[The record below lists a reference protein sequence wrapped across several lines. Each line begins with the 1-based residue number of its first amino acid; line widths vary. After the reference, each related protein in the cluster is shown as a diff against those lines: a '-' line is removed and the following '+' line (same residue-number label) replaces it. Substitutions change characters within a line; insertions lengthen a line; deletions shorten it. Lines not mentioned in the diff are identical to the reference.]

1 MNNAFFQ
8 FWSNPDNIL
17 NASISQMQQFQEQ
30 VMSGLISQKLNFP
43 HMGLMREELDNITET
58 VNAGQDYMT
67 ALTKF
72 LQSFSMP
79 YAEGLLEFVKKM
91 KNGQVDWKSLDD
103 KQLYQMAIDVFH
115 QKYDA
120 MLKSEQGQKAVKEVI
135 DQYLD
140 FKNKVN
146 TVNERALKRLAIPT
160 KSEMDDVFKE
170 IYTLKKTNKKQA
182 SQIKELTKEVE
193 NLKQQMSK
201 GDEQ

>member
-8 FWSNPDNIL
+8 FWSNPDNIFK
-17 NASISQMQQFQEQ
+17 ASISQVQQFQEQ
-30 VMSGLISQKLNFP
+30 VMTGFFSQKLNIP

-58 VNAGQDYMT
+58 VNAGQDYMA

-91 KNGQVDWKSLDD
+91 KAGQVDWKSLDD
-103 KQLYQMAIDVFH
+103 KQLYQMAIDVFN

-135 DQYLD
+135 DQYLE

-146 TVNERALKRLAIPT
+146 TVNERVLRRLAIPT
-160 KSEMDDVFKE
+160 KSEMEDIFKE
-170 IYTLKKTNKKQA
+170 IYTLKKTNKQQA
-182 SQIKELTKEVE
+182 SQIKQLTKDVE
-193 NLKQQMSK
+193 SLKEQISK
-201 GDEQ
+201 GDTQ

>member
-1 MNNAFFQ
+1 MNNTFLQ

-30 VMSGLISQKLNFP
+30 VMSGLFSQKLNFP

-115 QKYDA
+115 QKYGA
-120 MLKSEQGQKAVKEVI
+120 MLRSEQGQKAVKEVI